1 MLKSAHLSR
10 IDLNLL
16 VLFHVVYEERHVARA
31 ADRLSLTPSAVSHGL
46 GRLRRVL
53 NDPLFLRTAKGV
65 VPSAR
70 ATELAEPVADIIA
83 RAGAVIASAEPFDAT
98 RSRRRFTIGA
108 PDAISAVLLT
118 HLLPALERQAPGID
132 IGLVQLL
139 PQHGGK
145 PTSQV
150 WYQTLTE
157 LDSRALDIAIL
168 PIGEVPPRFVAHK
181 LFVED
186 FVVTMRKGHPFART
200 PTLKHYCDMR
210 HLLVSMSGDAYGVV
224 DAALAQ
230 QGLSRRVALTVPS
243 FMMALSTLAQTDLLG
258 TLPRHMVQQCAA
270 QFGLMTADLDVLKRR
285 DPVCAIATRA
295 AMMDAGIAWLFDC
308 LKSFAWDAERSSRP
322 HASLRSRT
330 GRKPKTVALA

>member
-1 MLKSAHLSR
+1 MLKAAHLSR

-53 NDPLFLRTAKGV
+53 KDPLFLRTAKGV

-83 RAGAVIASAEPFDAT
+83 RAGAVIASAEPFDAA
-98 RSRRRFTIGA
+98 RSWRRFTIGA

-157 LDSRALDIAIL
+157 LDARALDIAIL
-168 PIGEVPPRFVAHK
+168 PIDEVSPRFVAHN
-181 LFVED
+181 LFTEN
-186 FVVTMRKGHPFART
+186 FVVTMRKGHPFARK

-243 FMMALSTLAQTDLLG
+243 FTMALATLAQTDLIG

-270 QFGLMTADLDVLKRR
+270 QFGLVTARLDVLKRR
-285 DPVCAIATRA
+285 DPVCAIATKA
-295 AMMDAGIAWLFDC
+295 AITDSGIHWLFE
-308 LKSFAWDAERSSRP
+308 LLTSFAWDAKVSARHPAFRDTADTKSKSTTR
-322 HASLRSRT
+322 R
-330 GRKPKTVALA
+330 